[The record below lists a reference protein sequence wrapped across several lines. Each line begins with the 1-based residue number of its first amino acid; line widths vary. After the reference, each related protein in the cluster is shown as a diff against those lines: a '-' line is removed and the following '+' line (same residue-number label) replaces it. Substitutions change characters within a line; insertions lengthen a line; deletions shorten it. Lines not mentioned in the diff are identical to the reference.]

1 MVENYFEKDKSVFV
15 LFVVAEK
22 GDRLVGNVGFARR
35 EGYNYRKVINNKKII
50 VYIDLLYN

>member
-1 MVENYFEKDKSVFV
+1 MRWIRIKNVFV

-35 EGYNYRKVINNKKII
+35 EGYNYRKVYYNEKII
-50 VYIDLLYN
+50 VYNI